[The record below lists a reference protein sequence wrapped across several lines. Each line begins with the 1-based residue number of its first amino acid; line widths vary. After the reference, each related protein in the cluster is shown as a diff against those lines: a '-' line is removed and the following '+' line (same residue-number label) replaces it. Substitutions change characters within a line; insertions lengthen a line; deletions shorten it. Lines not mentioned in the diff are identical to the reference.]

1 METVPDTKTMEFIEA
16 GKETDGGTK
25 PIWLKQDHS
34 LPLKATT
41 VSFL

>member
-1 METVPDTKTMEFIEA
+1 MQTAPDTKTLVFIEA
-16 GKETDGGTK
+16 GKETDMRTK
-25 PIWLKQDHS
+25 PIWLKPDNS